1 MLRLP
6 NSLSDQSAKDSNN
19 FKPYMKKF
27 EIPNVLADRYASP
40 SMVSL
45 WSPTGKVIMER
56 EFWIAVMKAQ
66 KDLGIKIE
74 KQAIDQSEKVKG
86 LVDLEA
92 IRKREAITK
101 HDVKA
106 RLEEFAELSGHQHAH
121 KGMTSRDLTENV
133 EQLQTHRALSLILE
147 KSVACL
153 VAMGKKAKEFQALAV
168 TARSHNVPAQLTTLG
183 KRMANWG
190 EEIERCMES
199 LSRLCATYPYRGLK
213 GAVGTRLD
221 QVTLLGSAKKAEKLD
236 QNVMQH
242 LGATATWQNVGQVYP
257 RSLDFEVISLLVR
270 LAAGPASFAKTVR
283 IMAGHELLGEG
294 FAKGQTGSSA
304 MPHKMNSRSCE
315 RINGFHAILNGHL
328 AMVSQLSGDQWNEGD
343 VSCSVVRRLMLPDA
357 FFAMDGLLDTMITVL
372 NQMEVFPSVI
382 GAERKK
388 YLPFLLSTTVMM
400 EAVKS
405 GAGRED
411 AHSAI
416 KEHALATVRDLR
428 KGKITK
434 NDLVERLAKD
444 KRIGLKIT
452 DLRKIIKLGEQNVG
466 AANEQVDHFLKR
478 VNSWTTRYPEATTYS
493 PSSIL

>member
-1 MLRLP
+1 
-6 NSLSDQSAKDSNN
+6 
-19 FKPYMKKF
+19 MKKF
-27 EIPNVLADRYASP
+27 EIPNILADRYASA
-40 SMVSL
+40 SMTAL
-45 WSPTGKVIMER
+45 WSPTGKIILER

-66 KDLGIKIE
+66 KELGIKIE
-74 KQAIDQSEKVKG
+74 KKSIDQSEKVKG
-86 LVDLEA
+86 LIDLDS
-92 IRKREAITK
+92 IREREVVTK

-106 RLEEFAELSGHQHAH
+106 RLEEFAVLAGHQHAH

-133 EQLQTHRALSLILE
+133 EQLQSHRALGIILE
-147 KSVACL
+147 KSVTCL
-153 VAMGKKAKEFQALAV
+153 LALGKKAVEFKELAV

-190 EEIERCMES
+190 EEMERSMEA

-221 QVTLLGSAKKAEKLD
+221 QVTLLGSPKKAEKLD
-236 QNVMQH
+236 QKVMQH
-242 LGATATWQNVGQVYP
+242 LGATGSWENVGQVYP
-257 RSLDFEVISLLVR
+257 RSLDLEVVSLLFR
-270 LAAGPASFAKTVR
+270 LASAPASFAKTLR

-328 AMVSQLSGDQWNEGD
+328 TMASQLAGDQWNEGD

-357 FFAMDGLLDTMITVL
+357 FFAMDGLLDTFITVL

-388 YLPFLLSTTVMM
+388 YLPFLLTTTVMM

-405 GAGRED
+405 GSGRED
-411 AHSAI
+411 AHAAI
-416 KEHALATVRDLR
+416 KHHALATVRDLR
-428 KGKITK
+428 KGKMSE
-434 NDLVERLAKD
+434 NDLIERLAKD
-444 KRIGLKIT
+444 KRIGLNLSALK
-452 DLRKIIKLGEQNVG
+452 KIIREGEKNVG
-466 AANEQVDHFLKR
+466 AAHQQVDHFTRRLKGWA
-478 VNSWTTRYPEATTYS
+478 SRYPDAKTYS
-493 PSSIL
+493 PEGIL